1 MNDYEGQLEEL
12 RLPLPSPSLKP
23 CETIVI
29 APELEKEKRSRGVII
44 IDMFSWE
51 EDDG

>member
-12 RLPLPSPSLKP
+12 RLPLPLPQEREALTSSIELKD
-23 CETIVI
+23 E
-29 APELEKEKRSRGVII
+29 EKPKRGVVI

-51 EDDG
+51 EEV